1 MDKSHDITEVS
12 FEDDRLRLE
21 IDGTEH
27 VFNLKDV
34 SARLLH
40 ASPEQRAGYEVS
52 PSGYGIHWP
61 ALDEDLAIDALLG
74 ATHQPPRRLPSAT
87 DRTGR

>member
-1 MDKSHDITEVS
+1 MAKSHDITAVS
-12 FEDDRLRLE
+12 FDGNRLRLE

-34 SARLLH
+34 STRLLH
-40 ASPEQRAGYEVS
+40 ASPEQRADYEIS

-61 ALDEDLAIDALLG
+61 DIDEDLAIDALLG
-74 ATHQPPRRLPSAT
+74 ITHTPPQQIPTTTDPAT
-87 DRTGR
+87 